1 MKRKIISVCYIL
13 IVISLI
19 IVVSLKIKNNNVIK
33 QNEDNIKVYDNNDK
47 IVKNKLIGNT
57 KEKYVGIL
65 EIKKIKL
72 KRGFYNI
79 DSNNNNVDKNIMV
92 INSSDMPDVNLGNLI
107 LASHSGNSNIS
118 YFKNLDKLEIGDIAS
133 VYYLTKKYDYKFVN
147 YYEVEKNGFVQIIK
161 NNNVNCLTLIT
172 CKKNTNKQLVFI
184 FELEKVI

>member
-1 MKRKIISVCYIL
+1 MKRKVISVCYLL

-19 IVVSLKIKNNNVIK
+19 IVVGLKVKNNKVIK
-33 QNEDNIKVYDNNDK
+33 QNEDNINIYDNNDK
-47 IVKNKLIGNT
+47 VVNDNKT

-72 KRGFYNI
+72 KRGFYSI

-133 VYYLTKKYDYKFVN
+133 VYYLKNKYNFKLVN
-147 YYEVEKNGFVQIIK
+147 YYEVDKTGVIQIIK
-161 NNNVNCLTLIT
+161 NNDINCLTLIT

>member
-19 IVVSLKIKNNNVIK
+19 IVVGLKVKNNKVIK
-33 QNEDNIKVYDNNDK
+33 QNEDNINIYDNNDK
-47 IVKNKLIGNT
+47 VVNDNKT

-72 KRGFYNI
+72 KRGFYSI

-133 VYYLTKKYDYKFVN
+133 VYYLKNKYNFKLVN
-147 YYEVEKNGFVQIIK
+147 YYEVDKTGVIQIIK
-161 NNNVNCLTLIT
+161 NNDINCLTLIT

>member
-1 MKRKIISVCYIL
+1 MKRKIISGCYIL

-19 IVVSLKIKNNNVIK
+19 IVVGLKVKNDSVNVL
-33 QNEDNIKVYDNNDK
+33 NEGNINIYDNNDK
-47 IVKNKLIGNT
+47 VVNDNKP

-72 KRGFYNI
+72 KRGFYSI

-107 LASHSGNSNIS
+107 LANHSGNSNIS

-133 VYYLTKKYDYKFVN
+133 VYYLKNKYNYKLVN
-147 YYEVEKNGFVQIIK
+147 YYEVDKTGVIQIIK
-161 NNNVNCLTLIT
+161 NNDINCLTLIT

>member
-1 MKRKIISVCYIL
+1 MKRKITSVCYIL

-19 IVVSLKIKNNNVIK
+19 IVVGLKVKNNKVIK
-33 QNEDNIKVYDNNDK
+33 QNEDNINIYDNNDK
-47 IVKNKLIGNT
+47 VVNDNKT

-72 KRGFYNI
+72 KRGFYSI

-133 VYYLTKKYDYKFVN
+133 VYYLKNKYNYKLVN
-147 YYEVEKNGFVQIIK
+147 YYEVDKTGVVQIIK
-161 NNNVNCLTLIT
+161 NNDVNCLTLIT

>member
-1 MKRKIISVCYIL
+1 MKRKIISGCYIL

-19 IVVSLKIKNNNVIK
+19 IVVGLKVKNNKVIK
-33 QNEDNIKVYDNNDK
+33 QNEDNINIYDNNDK
-47 IVKNKLIGNT
+47 VVNDNKT

-72 KRGFYNI
+72 KRGFYSI
-79 DSNNNNVDKNIMV
+79 DSNKNNVDKNIMV

-133 VYYLTKKYDYKFVN
+133 VYYLKNKYNYKLVN
-147 YYEVEKNGFVQIIK
+147 YYEVDKTGVIQIIK
-161 NNNVNCLTLIT
+161 NNDINCLTLIT

>member
-1 MKRKIISVCYIL
+1 MKRKIISGCYIL

-19 IVVSLKIKNNNVIK
+19 IVVGLKAKNNKVIK
-33 QNEDNIKVYDNNDK
+33 QNEDNINIYDNNDK
-47 IVKNKLIGNT
+47 VVNDNKT

-72 KRGFYNI
+72 KRGFYSI
-79 DSNNNNVDKNIMV
+79 DSNKNNVDKNIMV
-92 INSSDMPDVNLGNLI
+92 ISSSDMPDVNLGNLI

-133 VYYLTKKYDYKFVN
+133 VYYLKNKYDYKLVN
-147 YYEVEKNGFVQIIK
+147 YYEVDKIGVVQIIK
-161 NNNVNCLTLIT
+161 NNDVNCLTLIT

-184 FELEKVI
+184 FELKKVI

>member
-1 MKRKIISVCYIL
+1 MKRKIISGCYLL

-19 IVVSLKIKNNNVIK
+19 IIVGLKTKNNSFNIL
-33 QNEDNIKVYDNNDK
+33 NEDNISTYSETVKDK
-47 IVKNKLIGNT
+47 LVGQIKDEYI
-57 KEKYVGIL
+57 GIL

-72 KRGFYNI
+72 KRGFYSI
-79 DSNNNNVDKNIMV
+79 DSNKNNVDKNIMV
-92 INSSDMPDVNLGNLI
+92 ISSSDMPDVNLGNLI

-133 VYYLTKKYDYKFVN
+133 VYYLKNKYDYKLVN
-147 YYEVEKNGFVQIIK
+147 YYEVDKIGVVQIIK
-161 NNNVNCLTLIT
+161 NNDVNCLTLIT

>member
-1 MKRKIISVCYIL
+1 MKRKIISVCYLL

-19 IVVSLKIKNNNVIK
+19 IVVGLKVKNNKVIK
-33 QNEDNIKVYDNNDK
+33 QNEDNINIYDNNDK
-47 IVKNKLIGNT
+47 VVNDNKT

-72 KRGFYNI
+72 KRGFYSI
-79 DSNNNNVDKNIMV
+79 DSNKNNVDKNIMV

-133 VYYLTKKYDYKFVN
+133 VYYLKNKYDYKLVN
-147 YYEVEKNGFVQIIK
+147 YYEVDKIGVVQIIK
-161 NNNVNCLTLIT
+161 NNDVNCLTLIT

-184 FELEKVI
+184 FELKKVI

>member
-13 IVISLI
+13 IVISLL
-19 IVVSLKIKNNNVIK
+19 IVGILKIRDNNIVK
-33 QNEDNIKVYDNNDK
+33 YNEDNTKIYSNNNM
-47 IVKNKLIGNT
+47 IVSKT

-107 LASHSGNSNIS
+107 LASHSGNSDIS

-133 VYYLTKKYDYKFVN
+133 IYYLKNKYDYKLVN
-147 YYEVEKNGFVQIIK
+147 YYEVEKTGVVQVIK
-161 NNNVNCLTLIT
+161 NNDINCLTLIT

>member
-1 MKRKIISVCYIL
+1 MKRKITSVCYIL

-19 IVVSLKIKNNNVIK
+19 IVVGLKVKNNKVIK
-33 QNEDNIKVYDNNDK
+33 QNEDNINIYDNNDK
-47 IVKNKLIGNT
+47 VVNDNKT

-72 KRGFYNI
+72 KRGFYSI

-133 VYYLTKKYDYKFVN
+133 VYYLKNKYNFKLVN
-147 YYEVEKNGFVQIIK
+147 YYEVDKTGVIQIIK
-161 NNNVNCLTLIT
+161 NNDINCLTLIT

>member
-1 MKRKIISVCYIL
+1 MKRKITSVCYIL

-19 IVVSLKIKNNNVIK
+19 IVVGLKVKNNKVIK
-33 QNEDNIKVYDNNDK
+33 QNEDNINIYDNNDK
-47 IVKNKLIGNT
+47 VVNDNKT

-72 KRGFYNI
+72 KRGFYSI

-133 VYYLTKKYDYKFVN
+133 VYYLKNNYNYKLVN
-147 YYEVEKNGFVQIIK
+147 YYEVDKTGVIQIIK
-161 NNNVNCLTLIT
+161 NNDINCLTLIT

>member
-1 MKRKIISVCYIL
+1 MKRKITSGCSLL
-13 IVISLI
+13 IIISLI
-19 IVVSLKIKNNNVIK
+19 IIVGLRIKNNSVNILNKGNISINSETVKDKLVGQIK
-33 QNEDNIKVYDNNDK
+33 DE
-47 IVKNKLIGNT
+47 
-57 KEKYVGIL
+57 YVGIL

-72 KRGFYNI
+72 KRGFYSI

-92 INSSDMPDVNLGNLI
+92 INSSDMPDVYLGNLI

-133 VYYLTKKYDYKFVN
+133 VYYLKNKYNYKLVN
-147 YYEVEKNGFVQIIK
+147 YYEVDKSGVVQIIK
-161 NNNVNCLTLIT
+161 NNDVNCLTLIT

>member
-1 MKRKIISVCYIL
+1 MKREIISGCYLL

-19 IVVSLKIKNNNVIK
+19 IIVGLKTKNNSFNIL
-33 QNEDNIKVYDNNDK
+33 NEDNISTYSETVKDK
-47 IVKNKLIGNT
+47 LVGQIKDEYI
-57 KEKYVGIL
+57 GIL

-72 KRGFYNI
+72 KRGFYSI

-133 VYYLTKKYDYKFVN
+133 VYYLKNKYDYKLVN
-147 YYEVEKNGFVQIIK
+147 YYEVDKIGVVQIIK
-161 NNNVNCLTLIT
+161 NNDVNCLTLIT

-184 FELEKVI
+184 FELKKVI

>member
-1 MKRKIISVCYIL
+1 MKRKIISVCYLL

-19 IVVSLKIKNNNVIK
+19 IVVGLKVKNNKVIK
-33 QNEDNIKVYDNNDK
+33 QNEDNINIYDNNDK
-47 IVKNKLIGNT
+47 VVNDNKT

-72 KRGFYNI
+72 KRGFYSI
-79 DSNNNNVDKNIMV
+79 DSNKNNVDKNIMV
-92 INSSDMPDVNLGNLI
+92 ISSSDMPDVNLGNLI

-133 VYYLTKKYDYKFVN
+133 VYYLKNKYDYKLVN
-147 YYEVEKNGFVQIIK
+147 YYEVDKIGVVQIIK
-161 NNNVNCLTLIT
+161 NNDVNCLTLIT

-184 FELEKVI
+184 FELKKVI

>member
-1 MKRKIISVCYIL
+1 MKRKIISGCYIL

-19 IVVSLKIKNNNVIK
+19 IVVGLKVKNSKVIK
-33 QNEDNIKVYDNNDK
+33 PNDDVINTYNNSNE
-47 IVKNKLIGNT
+47 IVKNNLKNELL
-57 KEKYVGIL
+57 EKYIGVL

-118 YFKNLDKLEIGDIAS
+118 YFKNIDKLRIGDIAS
-133 VYYLTKKYDYKFVN
+133 VYYLKNKYNYKLVN
-147 YYEVEKNGFVQIIK
+147 YYEVDKTGVIQIIK
-161 NNNVNCLTLIT
+161 NNDINCLTLIT

-184 FELEKVI
+184 FELAKII

>member
-1 MKRKIISVCYIL
+1 MKRKVISVCYLL

-19 IVVSLKIKNNNVIK
+19 IIGCLKIKNNKVIE
-33 QNEDNIKVYDNNDK
+33 QNEDVINTYNNSNE
-47 IVKNKLIGNT
+47 IVKNDLKNELL
-57 KEKYVGIL
+57 EKYIGIL

-92 INSSDMPDVNLGNLI
+92 INSSDMPDINLGNLI

-133 VYYLTKKYDYKFVN
+133 VYYLNNKYDYKLVN
-147 YYEVEKNGFVQIIK
+147 YYEVEKTGVVQIIK

>member
-1 MKRKIISVCYIL
+1 MKRKIISGCYLL

-19 IVVSLKIKNNNVIK
+19 IIVGLKTKNNSFNIL
-33 QNEDNIKVYDNNDK
+33 NEDNISTYSET
-47 IVKNKLIGNT
+47 VKDKLIS
-57 KEKYVGIL
+57 KIKDEYIGIL

-72 KRGFYNI
+72 KRGFYSI
-79 DSNNNNVDKNIMV
+79 DSNKNNVDKNIMV

-133 VYYLTKKYDYKFVN
+133 IYYLKNKYDYKLVN
-147 YYEVEKNGFVQIIK
+147 YYEVDKIGVVQIIK
-161 NNNVNCLTLIT
+161 NNDVNCLTLIT